1 MEYPE
6 KLYEL
11 TRMLESVTKRI
22 EQSEHAYYATKHK
35 YGRMQFG
42 RPSRHLY
49 VERDR
54 LRNELE
60 CVEYAQEQRMVELE
74 RLVDLVRE
82 NK

>member
-1 MEYPE
+1 MEYQD
-6 KLYEL
+6 KIGEL

-22 EQSEHAYYATKHK
+22 EQSEHAYYATKQK

-42 RPSRHLY
+42 RPSRRLY

-60 CVEYAQEQRMVELE
+60 CAKYAQEQRLVEVS
-74 RLVDLVRE
+74 R
-82 NK
+82 

>member
-11 TRMLESVTKRI
+11 NRKLESVTKRI
-22 EQSEHAYYATKHK
+22 EQSEHAYYASKSK
-35 YGRMQFG
+35 YGRTQFG

-54 LRNELE
+54 LRDELE
-60 CVEYAQEQRMVELE
+60 SAKHAQEQRLVEMS
-74 RLVDLVRE
+74 R
-82 NK
+82 